1 MCYYYIT
8 LIEEGDQM
16 SIRADMKD
24 RLRTALEIREKK
36 AVDLSRD
43 LKIPKSAISQYLS
56 GHRIIK
62 DSKRLFVI
70 AEYLDVSEAWL
81 MGFDV
86 PMERGMQKNNDTQ
99 KDTAERNEISES
111 TKALIDFAKSVPED
125 KADLILRVMKSILE
139 DS

>member
-1 MCYYYIT
+1 
-8 LIEEGDQM
+8 
-16 SIRADMKD
+16 MKD
-24 RLRTALEIREKK
+24 RLRTALEIRGKK

-43 LKIPKSAISQYLS
+43 LEIPKSAISQYLS

-86 PMERGMQKNNDTQ
+86 PMERIKKDDTQ
-99 KDTAERNEISES
+99 KDIVERNEMSES

>member
-1 MCYYYIT
+1 
-8 LIEEGDQM
+8 M

-24 RLRTALEIREKK
+24 RLRAALEIREKK

-86 PMERGMQKNNDTQ
+86 PMERIKKDDTQ
-99 KDTAERNEISES
+99 KDIVERSEMSES
-111 TKALIDFAKSVPED
+111 AKALIDFAKSVPED

>member
-1 MCYYYIT
+1 
-8 LIEEGDQM
+8 M
-16 SIRADMKD
+16 SIRVDMKD
-24 RLRTALEIREKK
+24 RLRAALEIREKK

-86 PMERGMQKNNDTQ
+86 PMERIKKDDTQ
-99 KDTAERNEISES
+99 KDIVEKNEMSES

>member
-1 MCYYYIT
+1 
-8 LIEEGDQM
+8 M
-16 SIRADMKD
+16 SIRVDMKD
-24 RLRTALEIREKK
+24 RLRAALEIREKK

-70 AEYLDVSEAWL
+70 AEYLEVSEAWL

-86 PMERGMQKNNDTQ
+86 PMERIKKDDTQ
-99 KDTAERNEISES
+99 KDIVERNEISES